1 MPSLHKNIQFML
13 EFFKIPFLVLH
24 FSYYALTILLM
35 MLSLILLSIRSVIRH
50 LICGNNSNGLLNLN
64 LIYET
69 LWEWGKKWIAGFNAR
84 KTQLLSFDWSYNT
97 GAIDVKMNESALEE
111 KSSFKMLG
119 LIFSSKLDW
128 DSYIIFIVKTSSKK
142 IGALIHSFILL
153 SLLCIS
159 INLPYAHVWNIVVTS
174 GLVPPV
180 ATWIC

>member
-1 MPSLHKNIQFML
+1 M
-13 EFFKIPFLVLH
+13 
-24 FSYYALTILLM
+24 
-35 MLSLILLSIRSVIRH
+35 
-50 LICGNNSNGLLNLN
+50 
-64 LIYET
+64 
-69 LWEWGKKWIAGFNAR
+69 EWGKKWIAGFNAR

-174 GLVPPV
+174 VLVPLV
-180 ATWIC
+180 ATWNC